1 MKIHAIRIHEYGG
14 PEKLRWDE
22 VELGKPGQ
30 GQVLLKQTAVGLN
43 YIDTYHRTGLY
54 KQASLPAGIGSEGAG
69 IVEEVGPGVGELK
82 SGDRVVYAG
91 APIGSYAEARL
102 YPADRLIKIP
112 QGIDDKTAAAMLL
125 QGMTAQYLL
134 KRTYACKKDDVVVM
148 HAAAGGVGSI
158 FCQWAKAL
166 GVVVIGTVGSEGKMQ
181 QARDNGCAHVLLL
194 GRDDW
199 VAKVKEIG
207 GGGVPVVYDSIGKDT
222 FMQSLDCLKPRG
234 LMVTFGNASGPVG
247 PVDLAILATKGS
259 LFVTRPTLV
268 NYIATRAELVE
279 TANDLFDAVKRGW
292 VKVQVNQTFPLK
304 DAAEAH
310 RALEGRKT
318 TGSTVLLP

>member
-1 MKIHAIRIHEYGG
+1 MTHAIRIHEYGG
-14 PEKLRWDE
+14 PEKMRWDE
-22 VELGKPGQ
+22 VQIGKPGP

-54 KQASLPAGIGSEGAG
+54 KLPELPSSIGSEGAG
-69 IVEEVGPGVGELK
+69 IVEEVGPGVTDLK
-82 SGDRVVYAG
+82 PGDRVCYAG
-91 APIGSYAEARL
+91 APVGSYAEMRL
-102 YPADRLIKIP
+102 YPADRLIKMP
-112 QGIDDKTAAAMLL
+112 DAIDDKTAAAMML

-134 KRTYACKKDDVVVM
+134 KRTYACKKGDIVVM

-166 GVVVIGTVGSEGKMQ
+166 GVTVIGTVGSPSKVEL
-181 QARDNGCAHVLLL
+181 ARANGCAHVLVL
-194 GRDDW
+194 GDGDW
-199 VAKVKEIG
+199 VAKVKEISG
-207 GGGVPVVYDSIGKDT
+207 GKGVPVVYDSLGKDT
-222 FMQSLDCLKPRG
+222 FFQSLDCLSPRG
-234 LMVTFGNASGPVG
+234 LMVSFGNTSGPVG

-268 NYIATRAELVE
+268 HYIASRQDLVE
-279 TANDLFDAVKRGW
+279 TANDLFDAVKRGM
-292 VKVQVNQTFPLK
+292 VKIQVNQTFPLR